1 MPQSLRQ
8 TMPQLAVRIQTPIR
22 FRTEGLEEHT
32 SPVRRRTKVLEGI
45 RQCMGIPLPR
55 AIICRLF
62 LCRDRSRDYI
72 QLNAPNKQTRSLSTI
87 LPEHNQGRD
96 PALSRH
102 NGAPPRDVPRVYG
115 RTETHRHTPDET
127 GLHLPIST
135 PLRTQVRIL
144 AAPLTLCQTR
154 SCARADRARFRVRI

>member
-72 QLNAPNKQTRSLSTI
+72 QLNASDKQTRSLSTI

-102 NGAPPRDVPRVYG
+102 NGAPPRDVPRVYR

-127 GLHLPIST
+127 GLDRKSTRLNSSHANISY
-135 PLRTQVRIL
+135 
-144 AAPLTLCQTR
+144 A
-154 SCARADRARFRVRI
+154 

>member
-32 SPVRRRTKVLEGI
+32 NPVRRRTKVLEGI
-45 RQCMGIPLPR
+45 RRCVGIPLPR

-62 LCRDRSRDYI
+62 LCRDRSRDNI
-72 QLNAPNKQTRSLSTI
+72 QLNASDKQTRSLSTI

-96 PALSRH
+96 PALGSH
-102 NGAPPRDVPRVYG
+102 NGAPARNVPGVYRG
-115 RTETHRHTPDET
+115 TEVHRYTSDET

-144 AAPLTLCQTR
+144 AATI
-154 SCARADRARFRVRI
+154 RF